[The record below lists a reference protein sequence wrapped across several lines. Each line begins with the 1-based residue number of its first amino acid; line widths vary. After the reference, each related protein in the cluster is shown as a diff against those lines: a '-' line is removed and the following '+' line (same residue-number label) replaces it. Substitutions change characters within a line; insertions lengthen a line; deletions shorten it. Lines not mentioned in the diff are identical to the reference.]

1 MSELALLSSV
11 ASVQGMSSAN
21 SFPSIRTSKP
31 SSSRSP
37 PEPSSTNNNVTPK
50 DDKSSLIDSK
60 PSGFSSSLAIT
71 SANGGLAGYSHSFS
85 IRDLSSKA
93 GSVLSEP
100 NGSSN
105 YSSTPADGLVTRQND
120 GKSSTLMLQAQV
132 CSNCGTT
139 RTPLWRRAPSGETI
153 CNACGLYLKARN
165 TSRPVNLKRHAVA
178 NKTTTFINESQ
189 TKSQPSGEENTKNSH
204 EGSDSC
210 ETCPGDGHCTGTG
223 GSSAC
228 FGCPAY
234 NNRLARIQAVNAKN
248 KVTAASARSTT
259 NGGASPKSSENC
271 HPASSND
278 HPSSNVT
285 PGTDVFK
292 AQIGEA
298 DNLVIS
304 CQNCGTAIT
313 PLWRRDDA
321 GNTICNACGLYYR
334 LHGVHRPV
342 GMKKSTIKRR
352 KRIIN
357 GHTQGFAIEHHTG
370 DSAAPSPVAGA
381 ISPTP
386 SAHLSSP
393 PSTGGGVSQMGV
405 IQTHHQD
412 QQQPAAV
419 QTTNNSDPG
428 SVSVHQQQQH
438 SHQPPPLER
447 TPPAVHL
454 RSLSPL
460 SFKASAPVVLPPL
473 RSLPS
478 SAAQPLPSI
487 FKQGTYYTTAPTH
500 TPTTHGNNMAGPRT
514 AGLPDSANKAASPDH
529 TDSNHNS
536 PSSSITG
543 IVNRASYVPPP
554 IDFTNSFRSASNSD
568 IQPSRTGSSPYLSI
582 SSLSNH
588 VEKKRSAENDGL
600 APGSSSKRRHSD
612 SQSLESPEAVSSM
625 GLVNMLKDD
634 KAIEFLEA
642 QKRHFEEKIKKHRRK
657 MDQAQKNLELCQ
669 EKLRSLEK

>member
-21 SFPSIRTSKP
+21 SFASIRTKPPSPGPKATNSNKHKDEKPPSIEAKP
-31 SSSRSP
+31 S
-37 PEPSSTNNNVTPK
+37 E
-50 DDKSSLIDSK
+50 
-60 PSGFSSSLAIT
+60 FSSSLAIT

-85 IRDLSSKA
+85 IRDLSSKPASIMSDSNSTSTTPVPA
-93 GSVLSEP
+93 G
-100 NGSSN
+100 G
-105 YSSTPADGLVTRQND
+105 ADGLVTRQND

-165 TSRPVNLKRHAVA
+165 TSRPVNLKRNAVA
-178 NKTTTFINESQ
+178 NKTTTFINENQ
-189 TKSQPSGEENTKNSH
+189 AKTPSKTANESTENSH
-204 EGSDSC
+204 GESSDSC
-210 ETCPGDGHCTGTG
+210 KTCPGDGHCTGTG

-234 NNRLARIQAVNAKN
+234 NNRLARIQAVHAKN
-248 KVTAASARSTT
+248 KVAASASTSS
-259 NGGASPKSSENC
+259 GGASPKLSENC
-271 HPASSND
+271 HSTGSGSND
-278 HPSSNVT
+278 QVAGSGAT

-304 CQNCGTAIT
+304 CQNCATTIT

-357 GHTQGFAIEHHTG
+357 GHTQGFTIEHHTG
-370 DSAAPSPVAGA
+370 DSAAPSPAASA

-386 SAHLSSP
+386 SVHGSSP
-393 PSTGGGVSQMGV
+393 PATGVTHVGTL
-405 IQTHHQD
+405 QTHHQE
-412 QQQPAAV
+412 QQQPSAV
-419 QTTNNSDPG
+419 QSSNSVALRGTSSGPI
-428 SVSVHQQQQH
+428 HQ
-438 SHQPPPLER
+438 HQPASLE
-447 TPPAVHL
+447 PAPSVPL

-460 SFKASAPVVLPPL
+460 SFKPSAPVVLPPL

-478 SAAQPLPSI
+478 SAAQALPSI

-500 TPTTHGNNMAGPRT
+500 TSTNNGTNMGAPPTVGT
-514 AGLPDSANKAASPDH
+514 PDGATKGASPDH
-529 TDSNHNS
+529 NDLSSSNHNS

-554 IDFTNSFRSASNSD
+554 IDFTNSFRSASSSD
-568 IQPSRTGSSPYLSI
+568 AQLSRTSSPYLSI
-582 SSLSNH
+582 SSLSSH
-588 VEKKRSAENDGL
+588 VEKKRNPDPG
-600 APGSSSKRRHSD
+600 PGSAAKRQRSN
-612 SQSLESPEAVSSM
+612 SQSPDDSEAVPSM

-634 KAIEFLEA
+634 TAIEFLEA
-642 QKRHFEEKIKKHRRK
+642 QKFHFEEKINKHRRK
-657 MDQAQKNLELCQ
+657 MALAQKNLELCQ